1 MSKCELDWKRDT
13 RGISLVEILVAL
25 LIFSVAIIGL
35 SSVGLVST
43 RTLRA
48 GDSYARASIA
58 AQSKLDSLRSAG
70 WAALTDGL
78 TGSDNVQGYAVSW
91 SVAGTDPR
99 RVTLVV
105 ARSVMGMI
113 YPDTFVTY
121 VAQGGF

>member
-13 RGISLVEILVAL
+13 RGISLVEVLVAL
-25 LIFSVAIIGL
+25 IIFSVVIVGL

-48 GDSYARASIA
+48 GDSYAGASIA

-70 WAALTDGL
+70 WVALTDGL
-78 TGSDNVQGYAVSW
+78 TGSDTVEGYAVSW
-91 SVAGTDPR
+91 SVAGDDPR
-99 RVTLVV
+99 KVTLVV

-121 VAQGGF
+121 VAQAGF

>member
-25 LIFSVAIIGL
+25 LIFSVAIVGL
-35 SSVGLVST
+35 SSVGLVSS
-43 RTLRA
+43 RTLRSA
-48 GDSYARASIA
+48 DSYANASIA

-99 RVTLVV
+99 KVTLVV
-105 ARSVMGMI
+105 ARSVMGTI

-121 VAQGGF
+121 VAQAGN